1 MFFVKRESLCDSAV
15 TDYAFDFHD
24 EENLIR
30 AAAYPIHGPL
40 LPALNLLRSDK
51 IKQKYLGNAKNVI

>member
-1 MFFVKRESLCDSAV
+1 MSAV